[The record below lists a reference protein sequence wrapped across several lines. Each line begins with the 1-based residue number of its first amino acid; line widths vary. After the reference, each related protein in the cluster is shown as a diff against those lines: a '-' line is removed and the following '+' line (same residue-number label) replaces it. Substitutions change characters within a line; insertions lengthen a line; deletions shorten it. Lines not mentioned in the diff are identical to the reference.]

1 MDFLTRNQQAL
12 FDVGVDGDVES
23 WSGDLISAKG
33 RKVMVIGGG
42 DTGTDCIGTSVRH
55 GCTSI
60 VNLELLQQPP
70 PDRDEAT
77 NPWPEW
83 CVFFYH
89 SKTFPT
95 TLEHSRTF
103 LQAPSLQSGL
113 RSR

>member
-1 MDFLTRNQQAL
+1 M
-12 FDVGVDGDVES
+12 ES

-83 CVFFYH
+83 YVPPLSLLYRTRTQKRTKRTGHEF
-89 SKTFPT
+89 SKWIMVTVRQWT
-95 TLEHSRTF
+95 SSVRILD
-103 LQAPSLQSGL
+103 
-113 RSR
+113 RSV

>member
-1 MDFLTRNQQAL
+1 
-12 FDVGVDGDVES
+12 
-23 WSGDLISAKG
+23 
-33 RKVMVIGGG
+33 MVIGGG

-83 CVFFYH
+83 YVPPLSLLY
-89 SKTFPT
+89 
-95 TLEHSRTF
+95 RTRTQKAQNV
-103 LQAPSLQSGL
+103 QATSFQSGL
-113 RSR
+113 WSR